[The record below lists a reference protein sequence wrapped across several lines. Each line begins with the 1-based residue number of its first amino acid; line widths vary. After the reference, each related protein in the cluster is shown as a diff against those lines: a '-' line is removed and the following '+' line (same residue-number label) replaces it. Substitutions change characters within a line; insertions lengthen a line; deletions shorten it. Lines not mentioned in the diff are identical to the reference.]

1 MDSLPSVVAT
11 GKLGIRDTGMTVA
24 EFKNSAVFLPLPQ
37 SLSRL
42 NGEAANYLK
51 YRMMSFVKLFL
62 FQFFLL
68 KPALQHGNDVPPYP
82 VLLTKTKGKSS
93 KGRGNG

>member
-11 GKLGIRDTGMTVA
+11 GKLSIKDTVMTVA
-24 EFKNSAVFLPLPQ
+24 ESKTLFGVLPLPR

-42 NGEAANYLK
+42 TGEAANSLK
-51 YRMMSFVKLFL
+51 YRMMSFFKLFL

-68 KPALQHGNDVPPYP
+68 NPALQHGNDVPPYP
-82 VLLTKTKGKSS
+82 VLLTKTKGKST
-93 KGRGNG
+93 KGRDNG